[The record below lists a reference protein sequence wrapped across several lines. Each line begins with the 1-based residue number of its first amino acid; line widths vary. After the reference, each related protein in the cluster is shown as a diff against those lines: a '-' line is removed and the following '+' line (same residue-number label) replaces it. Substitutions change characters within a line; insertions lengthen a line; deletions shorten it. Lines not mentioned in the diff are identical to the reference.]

1 MAAETSPR
9 GGLIQRLLDAVRGQ
23 GLSVVLPEGQDS
35 RILAAARRLKD
46 EGIAEPILLGPWER
60 IEAAAQKAGVG
71 LEGIRTIAPLG
82 SEELDEYAA
91 DYAERRGLEF
101 PVARRVVKRSL
112 YFGGMMVGA
121 GHADAMVAGAV
132 KPTTLV
138 IQAGVLTV
146 GLAEGVATPSSF
158 FLMVLPEF
166 QGTRD
171 KVLVYADCALNVAP
185 NPAQLADIALAS
197 AQTARGLLDEEPRVA
212 MLSFSSKGSASH
224 AEVDQVRRALEIAR
238 RKAPGLKI
246 DGELQ
251 ADTAIVPHVAA
262 RKLKEPSPVAG
273 RANVL
278 IFPDLTAGNI
288 AYKLTQHLAGAQ
300 AIGPV
305 LQGFARPISDL
316 SRGASVDDVIAVT
329 AVCLVQA
336 TRATSQVAV
345 SLGLSPRRHGEHR
358 GY

>member
-1 MAAETSPR
+1 MAAKRVVR
-9 GGLIQRLLDAVRGQ
+9 GGLIERFLDAVRGR

-35 RILAAARRLKD
+35 RILAAARRLTD

-60 IEAAAQKAGVG
+60 IEAAAEQAGLG

-82 SEELDEYAA
+82 SEQLDEYAA
-91 DYAERRGLEF
+91 AYAERRGLDVN
-101 PVARRVVKRSL
+101 VARHVVKRPL
-112 YFGGMMVGA
+112 YFGGMMVATGD
-121 GHADAMVAGAV
+121 ADVMVAGAV
-132 KPTTLV
+132 KPTALV

-197 AQTARGLLDEEPRVA
+197 AQTARGLLGEEPRVA

-224 AEVDQVRRALEIAR
+224 AEVDQVRKALEIAR

-246 DGELQ
+246 DGEFQ
-251 ADTAIVPHVAA
+251 ADTAIVPGVAA
-262 RKLKEPSPVAG
+262 RKLKEPGPVAG

-278 IFPDLTAGNI
+278 VFPDLSAGNI
-288 AYKLTQHLAGAQ
+288 AYKLTQHLAGAR

-305 LQGFARPISDL
+305 LQGFASPLSDL
-316 SRGASVDDVIAVT
+316 SRSAGVDDVIAVV

-336 TRATSQVAV
+336 SRAA
-345 SLGLSPRRHGEHR
+345 RHAAAG
-358 GY
+358 